1 MCGIAAVINGT
12 KEEAEKM
19 GYAIRRR
26 GIKSNVTT
34 VGNLTVYFTHLP
46 IETDLYD
53 QPVTYR
59 GYTVWLNGFI
69 SNWRE
74 LAQEH
79 NLIAE
84 SDTELLAWWLAHGK
98 ELSALN
104 GFFAV
109 LYHDG
114 SDVYTFTD
122 RYGIKQLYTY
132 REYKKT
138 YICSEVKGLKAV
150 IDLKVDF
157 DAVEDWEYSL
167 GVMTDNTI
175 YRGVERVPCL
185 PFVMPDKIEI
195 DYEEA
200 KKRLSELWVQS
211 CQRND
216 YENAGVYLSG
226 GVDSG
231 MIASWLNPVYS
242 FSVDYLD
249 EKSEIEN
256 IKINGSESEHYTM
269 ICNDWTY
276 EWFSSEC
283 LKSLDDFKVGSCY
296 TNFAIS
302 ELASKFC
309 KVMYSGAGGDEVF
322 NGYTHRYNKP
332 INEVIKRTEK
342 EGKQYDI
349 SHKEYDWRYLRGI
362 LVVED
367 RMSGWHTME
376 TRYPL
381 LDNDFVDFALS
392 LPDEYLENKRI
403 LKDISGLPKQ
413 ITEGKKRG
421 FSNPH
426 FTNKEWVELCLT
438 SIM

>member
-1 MCGIAAVINGT
+1 MCGIAAVINGS
-12 KEEAEKM
+12 KEDALKM
-19 GYAIRRR
+19 GEQIKRR
-26 GIKSNVTT
+26 GVKSNVTT

-46 IETDLYD
+46 IETDTFD

-69 SNWRE
+69 SNWKE
-74 LAQEH
+74 LCKEH
-79 NLIAE
+79 SLIAS
-84 SDTELLAWWLAHGK
+84 SDTELLSWWIAHK
-98 ELSALN
+98 KDLSALN

-109 LYHDG
+109 LYYDG
-114 SDVYTFTD
+114 KDVHTFTD
-122 RYGIKQLYTY
+122 RYGIKQLYK
-132 REYKKT
+132 YKKYKTT
-138 YICSEVKGLKAV
+138 YICSEVKGLQSV

-157 DAVEDWEYSL
+157 DAVEDWQYSL

-175 YRGVERVPCL
+175 WKGVDRVKCL
-185 PFVMPDKIEI
+185 PLEFPEKIKI
-195 DYEEA
+195 SYADA
-200 KKRLSELWVQS
+200 KQELKRLWIQS
-211 CQRND
+211 VLRNS
-216 YENAGVYLSG
+216 YENAGCYLSG

-231 MIASWLNPVYS
+231 LIASYFTPEYC
-242 FSVDYLD
+242 FSVDYQN
-249 EKSEIEN
+249 EYSEIDN
-256 IKINGSESEHYTM
+256 IKINSKGNHYTLIANNYM
-269 ICNDWTY
+269 
-276 EWFSSEC
+276 S
-283 LKSLDDFKVGSCY
+283 LKYSRQALKALDDFKVGSCY
-296 TNFAIS
+296 TNFAIA

-332 INEVIKRTEK
+332 INEVIKRTDK

-367 RMSGWHTME
+367 RMSGFHTME

-392 LPDEYLENKRI
+392 LPKEYLENKRI
-403 LKDISGLPKQ
+403 LKDISGLPKE

-426 FTNKEWVELCLT
+426 YTNEEWVKLCLK